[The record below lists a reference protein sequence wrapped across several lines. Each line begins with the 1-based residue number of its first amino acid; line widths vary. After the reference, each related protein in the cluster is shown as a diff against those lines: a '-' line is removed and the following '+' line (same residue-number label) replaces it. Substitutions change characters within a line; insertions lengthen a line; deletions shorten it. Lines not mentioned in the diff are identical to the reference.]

1 MKRRDHEAS
10 PPPNPPL
17 SRGREPRLE
26 TVAIIGVGLIGGSLG
41 MALRQRRV
49 AGRVIGV
56 ARRRETL
63 EMAQQR
69 GAIDRGTHDAA
80 QAVADAD
87 LVVLAAPVHA
97 IIEHVGQLAAR
108 FRDGALVTDVGSTKV
123 EIMRAAASLPAGI
136 AFVGGHPMAG
146 SEESGPGA
154 ARADLFEGA
163 VWVLTPPPAGPKQVG
178 AGRQSPPPYPP
189 PRGGRGQSGGAA
201 LATMEALVAAL
212 GAQPLVLDAAEHD
225 ALVALTSH
233 LPHLAAWAL
242 VNAVSAAGSGRAALA
257 RLIGPGFR
265 DTTRIAQA
273 EPAMWRDILLTN
285 RARLLP
291 AMAALRGELDRLERA
306 LADGDAD
313 ALATI
318 LDQAAQA
325 RRELSG

>member
-1 MKRRDHEAS
+1 
-10 PPPNPPL
+10 
-17 SRGREPRLE
+17 
-26 TVAIIGVGLIGGSLG
+26 
-41 MALRQRRV
+41 
-49 AGRVIGV
+49 
-56 ARRRETL
+56 
-63 EMAQQR
+63 
-69 GAIDRGTHDAA
+69 
-80 QAVADAD
+80 
-87 LVVLAAPVHA
+87 
-97 IIEHVGQLAAR
+97 
-108 FRDGALVTDVGSTKV
+108 
-123 EIMRAAASLPAGI
+123 
-136 AFVGGHPMAG
+136 
-146 SEESGPGA
+146 
-154 ARADLFEGA
+154 
-163 VWVLTPPPAGPKQVG
+163 
-178 AGRQSPPPYPP
+178 
-189 PRGGRGQSGGAA
+189 
-201 LATMEALVAAL
+201 VAAL

-242 VNAVSAAGSGRAALA
+242 VNAVSAAGSGRAALV